1 MPSPFVSPRPTA
13 SKPKVLQRRRA
24 RDCPQDG
31 AVGARE
37 NLGLPGL
44 IRAVARAEG
53 SRDDVGC
60 PDGVVRAHEEAWDAT
75 IGPIVGRA
83 LGELAPYD
91 DRVARYRAGLAEPPA
106 QTGVWVA
113 EHEGKILGVA
123 VRAGSELKDLYV
135 VPAAWGSGTAKALMD
150 AVLADS
156 RADGVREVVLW
167 VGEANSRARRFYER
181 EGWTPSGETRAS
193 VLGPVEV

>member
-60 PDGVVRAHEEAWDAT
+60 PVGVDVAGARDAPAEEVAVQRPRVAGRPPQCARSRHLTDFTVRKALPKDADGFVRAHEEAWDAT
-75 IGPIVGRA
+75 I
-83 LGELAPYD
+83 
-91 DRVARYRAGLAEPPA
+91 
-106 QTGVWVA
+106 
-113 EHEGKILGVA
+113 
-123 VRAGSELKDLYV
+123 
-135 VPAAWGSGTAKALMD
+135 
-150 AVLADS
+150 
-156 RADGVREVVLW
+156 
-167 VGEANSRARRFYER
+167 
-181 EGWTPSGETRAS
+181 
-193 VLGPVEV
+193 